1 MNEFLSITEQDNRPA
16 AVGTSRTGTRGEKLA
31 AEFIER
37 EGFRIVMA
45 NFKVPIG
52 RNSKGVSVTGEI
64 DLVALDGDTLC
75 FIEVKT
81 RRSADFAGP
90 LSAVDR

>member
-1 MNEFLSITEQDNRPA
+1 MSKLLSITSQDKRPA
-16 AVGTSRTGTRGEKLA
+16 AVGTSLTGSRGEKLA

-45 NFKVPIG
+45 NFRAPIG

-64 DLVALDGDTLC
+64 DLVAL
-75 FIEVKT
+75 
-81 RRSADFAGP
+81 
-90 LSAVDR
+90 